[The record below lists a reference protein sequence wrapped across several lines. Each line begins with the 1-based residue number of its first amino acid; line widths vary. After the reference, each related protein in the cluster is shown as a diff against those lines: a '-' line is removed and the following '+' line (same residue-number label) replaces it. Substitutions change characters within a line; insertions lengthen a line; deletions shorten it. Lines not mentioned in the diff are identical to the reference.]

1 LISSNPSTRLEDK
14 HHAVDLCASVARS
27 KYKIQEES
35 EPRARQEKE
44 RITSPKKKKRR
55 RKRAINERY
64 APVPWKV
71 LIREHDARGIE
82 QTNIFR
88 ESACTYTC
96 TRTLVNTCINRM
108 YHATVGKK
116 GCRLLQIRM
125 EYKMTKKYIDR
136 YYLLEKKIQIFSSL
150 VFNYN

>member
-1 LISSNPSTRLEDK
+1 
-14 HHAVDLCASVARS
+14 VARS

-55 RKRAINERY
+55 RKRAINERC

-71 LIREHDARGIE
+71 LIREHDARGVE

-96 TRTLVNTCINRM
+96 TRTPTRAC
-108 YHATVGKK
+108 
-116 GCRLLQIRM
+116 
-125 EYKMTKKYIDR
+125 KYVYQPHVSRNSRTEGVQTFANSYGI
-136 YYLLEKKIQIFSSL
+136 
-150 VFNYN
+150 